1 MDPGAA
7 AGVEETETLQR
18 ELTRKRQKVEHI
30 TSDSEDVDMDDAIT
44 VDSDAGM
51 HSLKKPEKSPKP
63 SKSFINS
70 PRPDTDMIALFY
82 GALSMKL
89 VAVVP
94 GQDTGKDSVQADE
107 AVSEDVDRSKS
118 PYKDSVGEGEYNK
131 DTSVEKKMKKH
142 HDITVGLNY
151 HPNID
156 IKGGFEFDSGSE
168 LSEALDGLLSD
179 TSYASLT
186 SKRTDDLKGS
196 PSTLEPRT
204 HDAVH
209 LDGARMLASLH
220 TGR

>member
-1 MDPGAA
+1 MDLGAA
-7 AGVEETETLQR
+7 AGAEETETLQR

-30 TSDSEDVDMDDAIT
+30 TSDGEDVDMDDAIT
-44 VDSDAGM
+44 VDSDAGV

-63 SKSFINS
+63 NKSFINS
-70 PRPDTDMIALFY
+70 PRPDTEMIALFY
-82 GALSMKL
+82 GALSTKS

-94 GQDTGKDSVQADE
+94 GQDTGKDSAQADE
-107 AVSEDVDRSKS
+107 AVSEDVERSKS
-118 PYKDSVGEGEYNK
+118 PHKDSVGEGEYNK

-151 HPNID
+151 HPNVD
-156 IKGGFEFDSGSE
+156 TKGGFEFDNGSE

-179 TSYASLT
+179 TSYASPT
-186 SKRTDDLKGS
+186 SKTDDLKGS
-196 PSTLEPRT
+196 PSTLDPRT

-209 LDGARMLASLH
+209 LDGAYMLASLH